1 MKDLWLSANTDKL
14 QADKKHIHFF
24 LLALWPLGKIWIQH
38 HQSREQNL
46 LITDCDNIRQS
57 NISASALFL
66 YGCWGW
72 CVRLHLPLAHLEPN
86 DLLNLSQQWHLCRT
100 TEKFLWMPS
109 LLKAE
114 KQVTKSQQNN
124 CTEFLLDLASVNL
137 LTKLTSNSYCWDIW
151 DKGGKKKKRHSDLIV
166 TSADN
171 AGTPSYSLGILS
183 WIPSCSFYTQ
193 REKLLILGKPQ
204 NILNN
209 FCHSA
214 NLKVERKIS
223 TLRRFHWSAKI
234 HCHIKLT
241 WTLEPHRK
249 NIKVWES
256 VPWKE

>member
-151 DKGGKKKKRHSDLIV
+151 DKGGKKKKKTFRFNSNVCRQCRHSQLQLGDPLLDSQLLFLHPKRKAPHSWQATEHFEQFLPFCKSESWKKNLNPTSFSLICK
-166 TSADN
+166 N
-171 AGTPSYSLGILS
+171 PLS
-183 WIPSCSFYTQ
+183 
-193 REKLLILGKPQ
+193 
-204 NILNN
+204 
-209 FCHSA
+209 H
-214 NLKVERKIS
+214 
-223 TLRRFHWSAKI
+223 
-234 HCHIKLT
+234 
-241 WTLEPHRK
+241 
-249 NIKVWES
+249 
-256 VPWKE
+256 